1 MKVASAYFSG
11 MAGRMELRHLKYFV
25 AVAEEQNITRA
36 ATRLHVSQPPLSR
49 QIRDLENELGVTLL
63 ERTRRAVR
71 LTPAGW
77 AFLEECYGVL
87 RQAEQAV
94 RVARAA
100 AAGGRGEL
108 KLGYAPG
115 PTQEFLR
122 ELLRELRRTDPELR
136 IELRDLTTEEM
147 MAGLRA
153 GTLHAALAV
162 KPQPAALRG
171 LVFEKLREDPMVVV
185 VAREHPFASRRSVP
199 IKDLIGESF
208 VIFSRKEYPEHVEGM
223 RNLLGGPK
231 VQMRVAEE
239 CDSGMT
245 LFAAIEAGQG
255 VSILS
260 SALEAAIGTRLKLVP
275 LRPAPPPNVIG
286 LAYVAHAATPWVK
299 RVLFAARAV
308 ATAQCDGKS
317 AVVRK

>member
-1 MKVASAYFSG
+1 MLLGSAYLSG
-11 MAGRMELRHLKYFV
+11 MAASMELRHLKYFV

-36 ATRLHVSQPPLSR
+36 AARLHVSQPPLSR

-77 AFLEECYGVL
+77 AFLEECYAVL
-87 RQAEQAV
+87 KQADQAV

-100 AAGGRGEL
+100 AGGRRGEL

-122 ELLRELRRTDPELR
+122 ELLRKLRETDPELR

-147 MAGLRA
+147 MSGLRD
-153 GTLHAALAV
+153 GKLDAALAV
-162 KPQPAALRG
+162 KPQTEALRG
-171 LVFEKLREDPMVVV
+171 IVFEKLREDPLRVVM
-185 VAREHPFASRRSVP
+185 AREHRLASRRSVAV
-199 IKDLIGESF
+199 GELAAEPF
-208 VIFSRKEYPEHVEGM
+208 VIFSRKEYPEHLEGM
-223 RNLLGGPK
+223 REMLGGPS
-231 VQMRVAEE
+231 VQLRVAEE

-255 VSILS
+255 ISILS
-260 SALEAAIGTRLKLVP
+260 RALEPAIGMRLRLIP
-275 LRPAPPPNVIG
+275 LRPAPPPTVIG
-286 LAYVAHAATPWVK
+286 LAYVAKTAGPWAK
-299 RVLFAARAV
+299 RVLAAARLV
-308 ATAQCDGKS
+308 ANA
-317 AVVRK
+317 

>member
-1 MKVASAYFSG
+1 MFVGEAYLRG
-11 MAGRMELRHLKYFV
+11 MAACMELRHLRYFV

-36 ATRLHVSQPPLSR
+36 AARLHVSQPPLSR
-49 QIRDLENELGVTLL
+49 QIRDLEDELGLALL

-77 AFLEECYGVL
+77 AFLEECYTVL
-87 RQAEQAV
+87 RHADQAV

-122 ELLRELRRTDPELR
+122 ELLRRLRASTPDLR
-136 IELRDLTTEEM
+136 IVLHDLSTEEM
-147 MAGLRA
+147 MNGLRA
-153 GTLHAALAV
+153 GEIDAALAV
-162 KPQPAALRG
+162 EPRPAALRG
-171 LVFEKLREDPMVVV
+171 LTFEKLREDPQV
-185 VAREHPFASRRSVP
+185 VAVAPDHRLAARKTVAAKELVAEP
-199 IKDLIGESF
+199 L
-208 VIFSRKEYPEHVEGM
+208 VIFSREEYPEHLEGM
-223 RNLLGGPK
+223 QEMLG
-231 VQMRVAEE
+231 RSARLRIAEE

-245 LFAAIEAGQG
+245 LFAAIEAGHG

-260 SALEAAIGTRLKLVP
+260 SSLAPSVGARLRLIP

-286 LAYVAHAATPWVK
+286 LAYVATAKSPLLA
-299 RVLFAARAV
+299 RLLNAARAV
-308 ATAQCDGKS
+308 ARTRDRPA
-317 AVVRK
+317 A